1 MKKIE
6 KQNFLDIS
14 ENQQVLMGK
23 ALLIAKKAFSLGEV
37 PVGAIIVD
45 SKGQILAKAYNR
57 IETLGC
63 QLGHAEVQAIQKACK
78 KVGNWRLE
86 GCFLFVTL
94 QPCLMCF
101 GLASLSRIEGIFYG
115 AKSPLFGFEVEK
127 SALPS
132 GYKEL
137 KIVSSLKER
146 ECAGIL
152 SRFFELA
159 RKSGLPN

>member
-1 MKKIE
+1 MKKTA
-6 KQNFLDIS
+6 KPNFLDIIQ
-14 ENQQVLMGK
+14 NQEILMNR
-23 ALLIAKKAFSLGEV
+23 ALLMAKKAFSCGEV
-37 PVGAIIVD
+37 PVGAVIVD
-45 SKGQILAKAYNR
+45 SDGKILAKAYNK
-57 IETLGC
+57 IEKLSC
-63 QLGHAEVQAIQKACK
+63 QLGHAEVQAVQKACR

-101 GLASLSRIEGIFYG
+101 GLISLSRLEGVFYG
-115 AKSPLFGFEVEK
+115 AKSPLFGFDPEK
-127 SALPS
+127 SAIS
-132 GYKEL
+132 VGYKEL
-137 KIVSSLKER
+137 KIVSGLKER